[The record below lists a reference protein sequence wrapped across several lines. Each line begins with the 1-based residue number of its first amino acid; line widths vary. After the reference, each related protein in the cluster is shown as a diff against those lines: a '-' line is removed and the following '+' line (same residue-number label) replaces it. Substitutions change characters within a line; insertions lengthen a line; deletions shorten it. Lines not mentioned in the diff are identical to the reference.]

1 MGLKIELRA
10 PILSL
15 KYLRERI
22 NLGDDI
28 RRSSVTD
35 QAFAWFADASM
46 YLVKSTDDFLAD

>member
-1 MGLKIELRA
+1 MGLKIELCA

-35 QAFAWFADASM
+35 QAFARFEDASM
-46 YLVKSTDDFLAD
+46 YLVKFTDDFLAD